1 VNILVLGEIVM
12 SCYNIR
18 LMFAQV
24 RNFQLFQY
32 FQEVFAELK
41 KVSWPNRQQTIE
53 KTSLVVVVSIL
64 VGAYIGLLDYIYTQL
79 TALIIK

>member
-1 VNILVLGEIVM
+1 MAI
-12 SCYNIR
+12 SCYNIG

-24 RNFQLFQY
+24 RNFQLFRY
-32 FQEVFAELK
+32 FQEVLAELK

-53 KTSLVVVVSIL
+53 KTTLVVTVSLL

-79 TALIIK
+79 TAFIIK